1 MISFLQQKCIN
12 EIFEREDIMDN
23 TTLLGEKLELMV
35 SLWTM
40 TETSWHSYISSN

>member
-23 TTLLGEKLELMV
+23 TALLGEKLELMV
-35 SLWTM
+35 SSWTM